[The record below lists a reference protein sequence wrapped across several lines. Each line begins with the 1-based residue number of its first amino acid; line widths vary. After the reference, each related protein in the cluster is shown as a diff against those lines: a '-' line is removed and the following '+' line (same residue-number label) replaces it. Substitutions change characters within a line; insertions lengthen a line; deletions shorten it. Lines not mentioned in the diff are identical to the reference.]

1 MSLLSN
7 LRSSVGWR
15 TIVISG
21 STAAVVSLASA
32 LPSDAS
38 WAPKPEPK
46 FWSEVRLQMT
56 DQEPAT
62 QAGWTFMEAMQSP
75 KIDAAEYLRDPRR
88 EDQTVLFQALLL
100 MRKGESNPW
109 GMRQLSMRAQ
119 CVDGVLERQDQQG
132 RWTPYSGR
140 RGMASMVNWICVTSS
155 SSVSSTSAQ
164 YLLSSRQPLQKPVGQ
179 LTANAL
185 SSFGGSSCV
194 RRCVCV

>member
-7 LRSSVGWR
+7 LRSSIGWR
-15 TIVISG
+15 TIVITG

-46 FWSEVRLQMT
+46 FWSEVRLQIT

-88 EDQTVLFQALLL
+88 RDQTVTFKALLL
-100 MRKGESNPW
+100 MRKGDGNPW
-109 GMRQLSMRAQ
+109 GSRQLSMRAQ
-119 CVDGVLERQDQQG
+119 CLEGLLERQNQQG
-132 RWTPYSGR
+132 GWSVYPGR
-140 RGMASMVNWICVTSS
+140 QGTASKVNWIC
-155 SSVSSTSAQ
+155 AQ
-164 YLLSSRQPLQKPVGQ
+164 APNP
-179 LTANAL
+179 
-185 SSFGGSSCV
+185 
-194 RRCVCV
+194 